1 MRGSGEEGRSLVDFA
16 AHPGRQP
23 AQLLVKQHR
32 VFPNEVLAQ
41 SAEEKEARNFD
52 PHESEN
58 SSKHVGSRA
67 SRQETDVYIWSF
79 APLGQMY
86 APQTLPDL
94 TQWVT
99 CKQQVFTSFP
109 RHCRGYSGDNLD
121 VAPLL
126 TFIFTGPPCKYF
138 SR

>member
-1 MRGSGEEGRSLVDFA
+1 MWKKKKITLSDLKRCPSFVAFFMRGSGEEGRSLVDFA

-32 VFPNEVLAQ
+32 VFPNEVLTQ
-41 SAEEKEARNFD
+41 SAEEKEARNFN

-58 SSKHVGSRA
+58 SSRHVGSRA
-67 SRQETDVYIWSF
+67 SHQETDIYIWSF

-94 TQWVT
+94 TQ
-99 CKQQVFTSFP
+99 
-109 RHCRGYSGDNLD
+109 
-121 VAPLL
+121 
-126 TFIFTGPPCKYF
+126 
-138 SR
+138 